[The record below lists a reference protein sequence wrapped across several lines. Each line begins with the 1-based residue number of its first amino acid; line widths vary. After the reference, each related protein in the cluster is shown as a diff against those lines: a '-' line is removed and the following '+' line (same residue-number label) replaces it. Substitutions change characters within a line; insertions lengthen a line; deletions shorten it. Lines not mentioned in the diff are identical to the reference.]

1 MTTESAAG
9 RPLWRARFRVPAAA
23 ARRLLDA
30 PLDLALSVTIEEAD
44 GTAGSRDRVAE
55 LLLDRPPDERLGEAL
70 RVLGVAASDLDSA
83 PVPPTDWLGEV
94 ARRARPVRAGRF
106 LIHGSH
112 ARGDARNAPVPIEI
126 DAGLAFGSGEH
137 ESTRG
142 CLLAIDR
149 LPAALAPHPRILD
162 VGCGSGVL
170 AIAAAKR
177 WPTARLLAVDND
189 PVAVAV
195 ASANL
200 ALNGVATR
208 CRAVLSEGLAASA
221 VRRAAPFD
229 LILANILADPL
240 IAMAEPI
247 GRRLKLGGH
256 VVLAGLLV
264 RQVPKV
270 LAAYTAHG
278 LRLAE
283 RNDLDG
289 WSILVL
295 TTVRRGR
302 RTGPARPR
310 SEAS

>member
-1 MTTESAAG
+1 MTSDATTARA
-9 RPLWRARFRVPAAA
+9 LWRLRFEAPAEA
-23 ARRLLDA
+23 ARRLLDG
-30 PLDLALSVTIEEAD
+30 PFDLALSVTVEEAD
-44 GTAGSRDRVAE
+44 DSGGPGYRVVE
-55 LLLDRPPDERLGEAL
+55 LLLDGPPDERLGEAL
-70 RVLGVAASDLDSA
+70 AASGVAAPVIDSA
-83 PVPPTDWLGEV
+83 PLPATDWLGEV

-106 LIHGSH
+106 VIHGSH
-112 ARGDARNAPVPIEI
+112 ARATAMTAPVAIEI

-137 ESTRG
+137 ETTRG

-149 LPAALAPHPRILD
+149 LPAALSPRPRILD
-162 VGCGSGVL
+162 LGCGSGVL

-177 WPTARLLAVDND
+177 WPTARLLALDND

-208 CRAVLSEGLAASA
+208 CRAASSEGLAALA

-240 IAMAEPI
+240 IAMAGPI
-247 GRRLKLGGH
+247 QRHLKRGGY

-264 RQVPKV
+264 RQVPEV
-270 LAAYTAHG
+270 LAAYKAHG

-283 RNDLDG
+283 RDDLDG
-289 WSILVL
+289 WSVLVL
-295 TTVRRGR
+295 TTVWRAR
-302 RTGPARPR
+302 RTGRARPR
-310 SEAS
+310 RGAR